1 MDRGVF
7 MNCTG
12 LTSITIPESV
22 EQLGALLFADCTHLT
37 SVEWHSQLV
46 PEGAFKNC
54 TGLVEVK
61 VPEGVTHI
69 QANAF
74 DGCSNLSTLT
84 LPSTLE
90 TIAPGAF
97 KDCQSLKD
105 VYCLSTQVPSLPYSV
120 ESASDLIF
128 ENADLSTATL
138 HVPASAL
145 VNYQQTPPWSN
156 FGIIIGDYQ

>member
-7 MNCTG
+7 ENCTG
-12 LTSITIPESV
+12 LTSITIPEGV
-22 EQLGALLFADCTHLT
+22 EQLGALLFAECTHLT
-37 SVEWHSQLV
+37 SVEWHPQMV

-69 QANAF
+69 QANAY

-84 LPSTLE
+84 LPGTLE
-90 TIAPGAF
+90 TISPGAF
-97 KDCQSLKD
+97 KDCGSLKD
-105 VYCLSTQVPSLPYSV
+105 VYCLCLYVPTLPFPAESTT
-120 ESASDLIF
+120 DLIF
-128 ENADLSTATL
+128 ENTDLSTATL

-145 VNYQQTPPWSN
+145 DTYQTSSPWSD
-156 FGIIIGDYQ
+156 FGQIVTLP